1 MAEANDKVQLLYR
14 NLQDAG
20 CTPEMIQKCME
31 LDAEQNCADLLF
43 QLSQYRKTLLE
54 QVHLRQKELD
64 CLDFLIYRLKKQ
76 KSQI

>member
-1 MAEANDKVQLLYR
+1 MAEANDKTQLLYQ

-20 CTPEMIQKCME
+20 CTPEMIQKCMA
-31 LDAEQNCADLLF
+31 LDAEHNCADLLF

-76 KSQI
+76 KSKI